1 MPLFLMELALGQYFS
16 LGPVSTWNAAIP
28 IAKGKVAYMVTQSRH
43 PRCSVKK
50 MFLNILENPT

>member
-1 MPLFLMELALGQYFS
+1 MELALGQYFS